1 MILVTG
7 ATGFVGSALVRQL
20 VGEGEAVRIL
30 RRPTSALDLLGDAVH
45 VLAAVDLVGHAV
57 HVG

>member
-30 RRPTSALDLLGDAVH
+30 RRPTSALDLLGDTAGAVE
-45 VLAAVDLVGHAV
+45 HAL
-57 HVG
+57 GQRLP